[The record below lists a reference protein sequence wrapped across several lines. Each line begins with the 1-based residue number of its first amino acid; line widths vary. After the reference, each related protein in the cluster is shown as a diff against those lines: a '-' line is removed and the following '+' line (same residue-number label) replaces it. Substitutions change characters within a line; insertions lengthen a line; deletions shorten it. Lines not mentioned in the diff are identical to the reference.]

1 MRDTP
6 VTAVDLPPAVSRD
19 LRPFRRVAFAQAF
32 FLGVALLIVAQLVR
46 WQVIQRRSLLT
57 DMVAGSAYMQEISPN
72 RGMILD
78 RNEKVL
84 ALNNFDYAIEAAPRW
99 IDEEDKERVAAD
111 LSALLQCP
119 VAEIRAKLVGDAA
132 WAPIAQRVPR
142 ELGKEIIL
150 RRLPGIYAS
159 PVAVRVYPEKTLAA
173 HVLGFVAGSDEGGT
187 QGYYGV
193 EGFYDDLLQGK
204 TGLRNGQWDPWSPV
218 SFADRRARNWTIPE
232 DGRTVVLTIDRTVQ
246 YLVAQELRAAVERYG
261 AESGSI
267 VIVDPRT
274 GAILAS
280 AAYPTYDPNQ
290 FAEAEDEVLIDPV
303 IGVAYEPGST
313 FKVVT
318 MAAALDTGAVHPDDL
333 YNDIGYIEVGGRILR
348 NWDNRAYGMVDMTG
362 ILVRS
367 LNTGIAHVNT
377 VLGPERFYQYVNR
390 FGFGERTG
398 VDLQGE
404 ASGLTRQPGDPE
416 WHESDLGT
424 NAFGQGLAA
433 TPLQMAMAVGAVAN
447 RGVMMR
453 PYVVESLTQNGQM
466 IYAKHNPAG
475 RVISEE
481 TAKVLTEMMAQVVE
495 QGTVMAQV
503 EGYRIAG
510 KTGTAQTAILGGYG
524 YDPNLTIASFVGFAP
539 ADDPRFVALVKLDKP
554 TASPWGTTTAAPT
567 FSRVARIMFTQLE
580 IPPDAVRWEMN

>member
-1 MRDTP
+1 LRD
-6 VTAVDLPPAVSRD
+6 VK
-19 LRPFRRVAFAQAF
+19 PFRRVAFAQAF
-32 FLGVALLIVAQLVR
+32 LLGVALLIVAQLVR

-57 DMVAGSAYMQEISPN
+57 DMVAGSVYMQEISPN

-78 RNEKVL
+78 RNENLL

-99 IDEEDKERVAAD
+99 IDEEEKERVAAD

-119 VAEIRAKLVGDAA
+119 VAEIRAKLAGDAA

-150 RRLPGIYAS
+150 RHLPGIYAN

-232 DGRTVVLTIDRTVQ
+232 DGRTIVLTIDRTIQ
-246 YLVAQELRAAVERYG
+246 YLVEQELRAAVERYG

-274 GAILAS
+274 GALLAS

-290 FAEAEDEVLIDPV
+290 FAEAEDEVLVDPV

-318 MAAALDTGAVHPDDL
+318 MAAALDTGVVHPDDL
-333 YNDIGYIEVGGRILR
+333 YNDVGYIEVGGRILR

-362 ILVRS
+362 ILVKS

-377 VLGPERFYQYVNR
+377 VLGPDRFYQYVNR

-404 ASGLTRQPGDPE
+404 ASGLTRQPGEPE

-433 TPLQMAMAVGAVAN
+433 TPLQMVMAVGAVAN

-453 PYVVESLTQNGQM
+453 PYVVESLIQNGQM

-481 TAKVLTEMMAQVVE
+481 IARVLSEMMVQVVE
-495 QGTVMAQV
+495 QGAVMAQV

-554 TASPWGTTTAAPT
+554 TASPWGATTAAPT
-567 FSRVARIMFTQLE
+567 FSRVARIVFTQLE